1 MAEVAD
7 AAGISR
13 ATAYRYFSKPAEMVR
28 EALLDAVADAI
39 QTTLPVRS
47 DADGP
52 QDVATQLDVLVRQ
65 VSAMVGAHE
74 GMFRQFLAN
83 SLTDPA
89 EMRRGS
95 RRLDWLGTVL
105 LPLRPS
111 LPPADLRRLL
121 YALSLLTGIETL
133 VVLRDICHLNTAQ
146 AELVVRWAAQALLTR
161 TVEEAKAKPAVKQ
174 RRARNQVE

>member
-1 MAEVAD
+1 M
-7 AAGISR
+7 
-13 ATAYRYFSKPAEMVR
+13 K
-28 EALLDAVADAI
+28 AVEIGRPYGRKLGGTGFD
-39 QTTLPVRS
+39 
-47 DADGP
+47 
-52 QDVATQLDVLVRQ
+52 DVAGVGEESFVQTGGYGDDQQPPRRSPDISKRMGQVR
-65 VSAMVGAHE
+65 ADIRKLRLM
-74 GMFRQFLAN
+74 N

-95 RRLDWLGTVL
+95 RRLDWLETVL
-105 LPLRPS
+105 LPLKPS